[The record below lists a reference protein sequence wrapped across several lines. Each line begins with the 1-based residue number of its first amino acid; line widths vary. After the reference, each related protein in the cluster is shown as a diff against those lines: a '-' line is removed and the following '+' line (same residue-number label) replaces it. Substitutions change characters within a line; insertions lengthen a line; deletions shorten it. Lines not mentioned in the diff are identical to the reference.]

1 MTGVRR
7 WLGML
12 AVAAVLAAC
21 GAEEELQPSQEAEP
35 AAEPEV
41 AEPQAEPVEP
51 PADYMEGI
59 ISQSGTSEA
68 PMLRL
73 RPAEGRAVT
82 LTGELL
88 PELTRLSGAT
98 VAVQGTQSGSGML
111 TRFEVT
117 DYHVVAIG
125 EERPVVGV
133 LVLEGT
139 TYRIGE
145 SSAAVT
151 LSYVPD
157 ALAENVGAKVWVTG
171 VREGGALRVQSFGII
186 RSP

>member
-1 MTGVRR
+1 
-7 WLGML
+7 
-12 AVAAVLAAC
+12 
-21 GAEEELQPSQEAEP
+21 
-35 AAEPEV
+35 
-41 AEPQAEPVEP
+41 
-51 PADYMEGI
+51 
-59 ISQSGTSEA
+59 
-68 PMLRL
+68 
-73 RPAEGRAVT
+73 
-82 LTGELL
+82 
-88 PELTRLSGAT
+88 
-98 VAVQGTQSGSGML
+98 
-111 TRFEVT
+111 
-117 DYHVVAIG
+117 
-125 EERPVVGV
+125 VVGV